1 MGTWKLKTL
10 WYIDT
15 VESML
20 IRVLSYNMHRA
31 IGVDRLFR
39 PERIAK
45 VINHHKADIVL
56 LQEVDIGVPRSRNL
70 DLAKEMAEAAGY
82 PHYVTGLNVKLRKG
96 KYGNATLS
104 KFPINSSRNINLTVG
119 KRKARGCLHSTIDIN
134 GSDDF
139 SQKLEVFNLHLGLSS
154 QERVRQVGLLIQSE
168 EFNSLAQDT
177 PCLVGGD
184 LNDWRTLLAPIFTD
198 ILSFECATN
207 HSRGYHNPYLT
218 YPSFS
223 PTGGLDKIFY
233 RGPMELKKRKRCWMG
248 ITRLASDHLPV
259 IAEFELQAAPKSRQV
274 EFQAEN
280 IHFLI

>member
-1 MGTWKLKTL
+1 
-10 WYIDT
+10 
-15 VESML
+15 ML

-45 VINHHKADIVL
+45 VINHHQADIVL
-56 LQEVDIGVPRSRNL
+56 LQEVDVGVPRSRKL

-82 PHYVTGLNVKLRKG
+82 PHFATGLNVKLFKG

-104 KFPINSSRNINLTVG
+104 KFPITRSRNINLTVG
-119 KRKARGCLHSTIDIN
+119 KRKARGCLHTTIEIN
-134 GSDDF
+134 NSLDF
-139 SQKLEVFNLHLGLSS
+139 VQNVEVFNLHLGLSS
-154 QERVRQVGLLIQSE
+154 QERVRQVGLLIHSE
-168 EFNSLAQDT
+168 EFTTLAPDA

-184 LNDWRTLLAPIFTD
+184 LNDWRTRLAPIFTD
-198 ILSFECATN
+198 ILNFECASN
-207 HSRGYHNPYLT
+207 HSSGYHNPYLT

-233 RGPMELKKRKRCWMG
+233 RGPMELIRRKRCWMG

-259 IAEFELQAAPKSRQV
+259 IAEFELQAATEKRHQV
-274 EFQAEN
+274 KIPDEN

>member
-1 MGTWKLKTL
+1 
-10 WYIDT
+10 
-15 VESML
+15 ML

-45 VINHHKADIVL
+45 VINHHQADIVL
-56 LQEVDIGVPRSRNL
+56 LQEVDVGVPRSRNL

-82 PHYVTGLNVKLRKG
+82 PHYVTGLNVQLRKG

-104 KFPINSSRNINLTVG
+104 KFPIIQSRNINLTVG
-119 KRKARGCLHSTIDIN
+119 KRKARGCQHSIIQIN
-134 GSDDF
+134 NSNDF
-139 SQKLEVFNLHLGLSS
+139 SQRIDVFNLHLGLSA
-154 QERVRQVGLLIQSE
+154 QERVRQVGLLIHSK
-168 EFNSLAQDT
+168 EFTSLAPDT
-177 PCLVGGD
+177 PCLIGGD
-184 LNDWRTLLAPIFTD
+184 LNDWLTRLAPIFTD
-198 ILSFECATN
+198 ILNFECATN

-233 RGPMELKKRKRCWMG
+233 RGPIKLLRRKRCWMG
-248 ITRLASDHLPV
+248 TTRLASDHLPV
-259 IAEFELQAAPKSRQV
+259 IAEFELQAA
-274 EFQAEN
+274 AEIDPPAAN

>member
-1 MGTWKLKTL
+1 LKQKVL
-10 WYIDT
+10 WYIDAGKI
-15 VESML
+15 ML
-20 IRVLSYNMHRA
+20 IKVLSYNMHRA

-45 VINHHKADIVL
+45 VIRHHKADIVL
-56 LQEVDIGVPRSRNL
+56 LQEVDVGVPRSRKL

-82 PHYVTGLNVKLRKG
+82 THYATGLNVKLFKG

-104 KFPINSSRNINLTVG
+104 KFPILHSRNIDLTVG
-119 KRKARGCLHSTIDIN
+119 NRKARGCLHSTIEIN
-134 GSDDF
+134 NSTDF
-139 SQKLEVFNLHLGLSS
+139 IQSLEIFNLHLGLTS
-154 QERVRQVGLLIQSE
+154 QERVRQVGLLIHSE
-168 EFNSLAQDT
+168 EFNSLTPDT

-184 LNDWRTLLAPIFTD
+184 LNDWRTFLAPIFTD
-198 ILSFECATN
+198 ILNFECASN
-207 HSRGYHNPYLT
+207 HSSGYHNPYLT

-233 RGPMELKKRKRCWMG
+233 RGPMELIKRKRCWMG

-259 IAEFELQAAPKSRQV
+259 FAEFELQAATHKQQITGLPD
-274 EFQAEN
+274 EN